1 VDEPISPRER
11 QTHRRRRRVLAGC
24 GALLIVIAAYAVARV
39 GRAVP
44 LVATEGLWI
53 DTVKEGDISRE
64 LHGVGELVP
73 DDDAAR
79 WASADVAGRVER
91 KRLESGAIVKAG
103 TVLLELADPDVEQ
116 AAVAA
121 DLDLEQAQSAYTSLE
136 ASLDAELLALRSAA
150 AAVESERAQAVL
162 QARVD
167 ATLAKKGLLSEVTAE
182 QSTVRADALT
192 ERARLERNRVTAL
205 EQSQKTRLVA
215 QQSEVKSHR
224 TVAELKHRDLA
235 AMTVRAGIDGVL
247 QDVVVEVGQRVTRG
261 TNLARVID
269 PARLKARLRVP
280 EAQTTGLQPGQTAS
294 IDTHNGIVPGRVS
307 RIAPSAQNGTVTVDV
322 ALDAGLPKGARV
334 DMTIDGTIHLERLS
348 GVRHVGRPA
357 SGSGEGEVA
366 LFKLSSDGSRAERIT
381 VRLGPASANR
391 VQILTGALAA
401 GDRVVLSDTS
411 AWSDQRVVRLK

>member
-1 VDEPISPRER
+1 L
-11 QTHRRRRRVLAGC
+11 LAVV
-24 GALLIVIAAYAVARV
+24 AIAVVARV
-39 GRAVP
+39 GRSAPRVGSD
-44 LVATEGLWI
+44 GLWI

-91 KRLESGAIVKAG
+91 KLLESGATVKAG

-121 DLDLEQAQSAYTSLE
+121 DLGLEQAQSAYTSLE

-167 ATLAKKGLLSEVTAE
+167 ATLARKGLLSEVTAE

-192 ERARLERNRVTAL
+192 ERAQLERNRVTAL

-215 QQSEVKSHR
+215 QQSEVKNHR
-224 TVAELKHRDLA
+224 TVADLKHRDLA

-247 QDVVVEVGQRVTRG
+247 QDVVVEIGQRVTRG

-269 PARLKARLRVP
+269 PSRLKARLRVP
-280 EAQTTGLQPGQTAS
+280 EAQTTGLQLGQTAS
-294 IDTHNGIVPGRVS
+294 IDTHNGLVPGRIS

-322 ALDAGLPKGARV
+322 TLEAALPPGARV

-348 GVRHVGRPA
+348 GIRHVGRPT
-357 SGSGEGEVA
+357 SGPGEGDVT
-366 LFKLSSDGSRAERIT
+366 LFKVSPDGAMAERVT
-381 VRLGPASANR
+381 VRLGPASANQ
-391 VQILTGALAA
+391 VQILSGDLVA
-401 GDRVVLSDTS
+401 GDRIVLSDTS
-411 AWSDQRVVRLK
+411 TWPDQRVVRLK